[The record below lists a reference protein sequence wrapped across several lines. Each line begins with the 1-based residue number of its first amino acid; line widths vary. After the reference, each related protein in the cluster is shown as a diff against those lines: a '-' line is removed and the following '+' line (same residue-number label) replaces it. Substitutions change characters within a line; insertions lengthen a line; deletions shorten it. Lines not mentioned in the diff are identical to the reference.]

1 MIRVIKFEKDNCAP
15 CNMVSEFLDNKGVDY
30 EKINPF
36 ENPEAAMQFRIR
48 TVPTVI
54 VTKGN
59 EQVKRVIGF
68 KPEELLMISGL
79 QNA

>member
-1 MIRVIKFEKDNCAP
+1 MIRVIKFEKNDCAP

-36 ENPEAAMQFRIR
+36 ENPEAAMQFRVR
-48 TVPTVI
+48 SVPTVI

-59 EQVKRVIGF
+59 EEVRRIIGF
-68 KPEELLMISGL
+68 KPEELQAISTM
-79 QNA
+79 Q

>member
-36 ENPEAAMQFRIR
+36 ENPEVAMQFRIR

-59 EQVKRVIGF
+59 EEVKRVIGF